1 MNVFTLSKNKSK
13 QSRSSINLIDPFLA
27 PSTQKQNAKAQ
38 INFLKSDEKNEK
50 IELN

>member
-1 MNVFTLSKNKSK
+1 MLDVTAYL
-13 QSRSSINLIDPFLA
+13 QI
-27 PSTQKQNAKAQ
+27 STQKQNAKAQ